1 MPHLH
6 HLCITSGGA
15 GGAPPGWM
23 DRPADPNPH
32 RPAALLTAL
41 KMNLSPYY
49 DEIKN
54 RALEIL
60 QDPEGYTFD
69 GLSQREILAWRRKH
83 ELTVSANHMADSIN
97 ATF

>member
-1 MPHLH
+1 
-6 HLCITSGGA
+6 
-15 GGAPPGWM
+15 M